1 MADADFSVKAI
12 ISAQT
17 SQFEKGIKNAQS
29 SVNSL
34 SSSISNITNLVK
46 KAFAFTGIAIGTK
59 AIVDFGKSCVQE
71 ANEAIKTFNILDN
84 TVKATGA
91 DAWTSIDELENAS
104 KSLSD
109 STNYSVTEIQQ
120 MQSVLLGFTNITGE
134 AFDGASEAVLDM
146 ATVMGMDLTSAV
158 QTIGKA
164 LDDPITGLDSLRRQ
178 GFKFTDEQK
187 AELAQLVRNGE
198 QLKAQKII
206 LDTLAI
212 SYGGAAKAGQDS
224 FAKQRHSVED
234 LQEAIGVKLIPVMQV
249 FAENNTQMINSLRK
263 LIENMDFTPVVNVV
277 TNLNKIFNETF
288 NKISEVLQKVGAYVS
303 DFITRFNFK
312 PIISM
317 LDGLLGGL
325 SKIISKFKEINSQKL
340 EIFDKLKEALINFSN
355 SETFQNIVDFVNKII
370 DAVFFLWSEIQD
382 IGMEIRNLVVNKI
395 IEIWGKI
402 KELFQ
407 NSQNA
412 LAGSGQDIASWGDL
426 FYDILNNTFRIFQ
439 DFFGMIKALI
449 HGDWSV
455 AWEYAKLTVMR
466 IADNILDI
474 FSTIANAFPDLINGI
489 LKGWNKIIEQIN
501 KVREFFGQDPL
512 DLADMFESV
521 DLSKKSG
528 LEDKIKETEN
538 KIQELT
544 GKSADITIQNL
555 ESVSTKFTGFTQH
568 ALGEIG
574 KLTEGV
580 ETNSEKQKQYFS
592 STFSST
598 ETNGESTYE
607 KFSEWDSK
615 LLQQRLEDLGEWSD
629 EAHKINLQLI
639 EEERKKSLE
648 ADKSGAETEKINEYY
663 NKQIEKEN
671 ERSEKAKREKVKET
685 MKFVFSTLSN
695 IAKNT
700 INIFKNVVSNISS
713 VFSKIKD
720 VISNIFSGIKN
731 IFTTLFEFDVDEALD
746 NLLEVEDSILT
757 FFVETLP
764 RLPSFFES
772 AFSSV
777 LTLIGSITNSINW
790 ENVQKVISS
799 IIETVV
805 TYAPKIIKG
814 IVDLFVNLGN
824 TIQKVLVENA
834 PSIVDALGTMFFTII
849 ESLPGL
855 ITNVITVAGTYI
867 SQIGKYITDNA
878 EKLSTDL
885 TSIVKSIVDSI
896 STFIT
901 NGGWKNILSAILTI
915 QKSIENAV
923 ADNMPAIAEAI
934 TNALP
939 DLVQMLI
946 DSIVSASRTLGKIA
960 KTLLPLI
967 AKIINALVEVI
978 TSDEVVESS
987 IEAIEGII
995 EGLIP
1000 AIVDIMVNAIPKL
1013 ITFFLLKLPS
1023 YIPKLIAGIIKALV
1037 KGFSSV
1043 NWGQVVQDVFTGFV
1057 DAFKN
1062 MFGIHSPS
1070 TLFESFGG
1078 YIVQGFVNGLKGI
1091 AEATMII
1098 IQPIINL
1105 LQSTFSGLGE
1115 LIMNSMN
1122 ASLQNVIN
1130 ILNTLGSIT
1139 INLTNSIFG
1148 GLKVMVDSSTE
1159 SMKVLGKVT
1168 IATMGAIVKTMAD
1181 VHNILRDIIKSVTT
1195 IKVQT
1200 PWQTYEIGGVDIG
1213 TVSAPDISGYIDLI
1227 NAFAKGTDNA
1237 PKGLA
1242 IVGEAGPE
1250 LVNFNGGEQVL
1261 NNRNTN
1267 KTLEGMGTKTNNFNV
1282 TFNNLQDTSAYAM
1295 MNQLK
1300 QYNRQMA
1307 INGIL

>member
-1 MADADFSVKAI
+1 MADYTISAKITGDASGYESAVNKANKASSKLSKTVSNVLDVLKEFGKGGLVESLGQIALGFGSITTVVSVCTKTLSGCVKAI
-12 ISAQT
+12 NETSEAYKDSLKVERQLEQAAKNNPYINEDSIARLKDYASEIQSVSNFDGDELIGKMSQLVALGRSEAEVMKIIKVATDMASDGTISIDTAITQLNATLNGNIGRLGQQNKELKTLTQEELESGKAIDILGEKFKGMAEATADTSIQLKNLKGDFKEAIGRFTLPTSDLWNKFWSGFYKDGTNVINKLSDDIEKRAVNKALAQYGEQNYQTILKGIDRRQSTRT
-17 SQFEKGIKNAQS
+17 SALGIKNYARSMTSPMLDVTVAYLEKEYPQLIEDS
-29 SVNSL
+29 QTEEGIIYNILKAEQQRKEEIKKEREEEEARLQKLAEEEAERKRLNEEQTKFVIDLKQQHAYAIKQKEEEWKYTEEITGKEIDLNEKL
-34 SSSISNITNLVK
+34 SFYQKDLIEILSEGSGLITKNNEYYK
-46 KAFAFTGIAIGTK
+46 RQIAI
-59 AIVDFGKSCVQE
+59 IND
-71 ANEAIKTFNILDN
+71 IKEKL
-84 TVKATGA
+84 A
-91 DAWTSIDELENAS
+91 E
-104 KSLSD
+104 
-109 STNYSVTEIQQ
+109 
-120 MQSVLLGFTNITGE
+120 TGE
-134 AFDGASEAVLDM
+134 VVE
-146 ATVMGMDLTSAV
+146 
-158 QTIGKA
+158 
-164 LDDPITGLDSLRRQ
+164 
-178 GFKFTDEQK
+178 E
-187 AELAQLVRNGE
+187 NGVV
-198 QLKAQKII
+198 
-206 LDTLAI
+206 
-212 SYGGAAKAGQDS
+212 
-224 FAKQRHSVED
+224 VE
-234 LQEAIGVKLIPVMQV
+234 
-249 FAENNTQMINSLRK
+249 T
-263 LIENMDFTPVVNVV
+263 NVV
-277 TNLNKIFNETF
+277 TVWDTVREKI
-288 NKISEVLQKVGAYVS
+288 KG
-303 DFITRFNFK
+303 
-312 PIISM
+312 
-317 LDGLLGGL
+317 
-325 SKIISKFKEINSQKL
+325 
-340 EIFDKLKEALINFSN
+340 
-355 SETFQNIVDFVNKII
+355 
-370 DAVFFLWSEIQD
+370 
-382 IGMEIRNLVVNKI
+382 VVNYLR
-395 IEIWGKI
+395 ENWGT
-402 KELFQ
+402 
-407 NSQNA
+407 
-412 LAGSGQDIASWGDL
+412 
-426 FYDILNNTFRIFQ
+426 ILKSIVTSTMQ
-439 DFFGMIKALI
+439 FG
-449 HGDWSV
+449 
-455 AWEYAKLTVMR
+455 AKLVTKVTEV
-466 IADNILDI
+466 IGNI
-474 FSTIANAFPDLINGI
+474 IN
-489 LKGWNKIIEQIN
+489 
-501 KVREFFGQDPL
+501 
-512 DLADMFESV
+512 
-521 DLSKKSG
+521 
-528 LEDKIKETEN
+528 
-538 KIQELT
+538 
-544 GKSADITIQNL
+544 
-555 ESVSTKFTGFTQH
+555 
-568 ALGEIG
+568 
-574 KLTEGV
+574 
-580 ETNSEKQKQYFS
+580 
-592 STFSST
+592 
-598 ETNGESTYE
+598 
-607 KFSEWDSK
+607 
-615 LLQQRLEDLGEWSD
+615 
-629 EAHKINLQLI
+629 
-639 EEERKKSLE
+639 
-648 ADKSGAETEKINEYY
+648 
-663 NKQIEKEN
+663 
-671 ERSEKAKREKVKET
+671 
-685 MKFVFSTLSN
+685 
-695 IAKNT
+695 
-700 INIFKNVVSNISS
+700 
-713 VFSKIKD
+713 
-720 VISNIFSGIKN
+720 VISNVSNYIVN
-731 IFTTLFEFDVDEALD
+731 IFNSIKYVLSKLFEFDVDEALD
-746 NLLEVEDSILT
+746 NLLKVEDSILT

-790 ENVQKVISS
+790 ENVKKIISS

-814 IVDLFVNLGN
+814 IIDLFVNLGN
-824 TIQKVLVENA
+824 TLQQVLAENA

-934 TNALP
+934 TKALP

-1000 AIVDIMVNAIPKL
+1000 AIVDIMVNALPKL

-1023 YIPKLIAGIIKALV
+1023 YIPKLIGGIVSALIN
-1037 KGFSSV
+1037 GFNKV

-1098 IQPIINL
+1098 LQPIINL

-1195 IKVQT
+1195 IKVRT

-1213 TVSAPDISGYIDLI
+1213 TVSAPDISGYINLI

-1267 KTLEGMGTKTNNFNV
+1267 KALEGMGTKTNNFNV

>member
-1 MADADFSVKAI
+1 MADSDFSVKAI

-17 SQFEKGIKNAQS
+17 SKFEKGIKNAQS

-34 SSSISNITNLVK
+34 SSSISNITNLIK
-46 KAFAFTGIAIGTK
+46 KAFEFTGIAVGTK

-84 TVKATGA
+84 TVKTTGA

-104 KSLSD
+104 KTLSD

-277 TNLNKIFNETF
+277 TNLSEIFTKVF
-288 NKISEVLQKVGAYVS
+288 DTISEYLKNVGAYVS
-303 DFITRFNFK
+303 DFISRFNFK
-312 PIISM
+312 PIISL
-317 LDGLLGGL
+317 LDTLIGVIAGV
-325 SKIISKFKEINSQKL
+325 ISKFKEINSQKL

-382 IGMEIRNLVVNKI
+382 VGMEIRNLVVNKI
-395 IEIWGKI
+395 IEIWNKI
-402 KELFQ
+402 KELFS

-412 LAGSGQDIASWGDL
+412 LAESGQDIASWGDL
-426 FYDILNNTFRIFQ
+426 FYNILNNAFRIFQ

-474 FSTIANAFPDLINGI
+474 FSTIANAFPNLINGI

-501 KVREFFGQDPL
+501 KVRKFFGQDPL
-512 DLADMFESV
+512 ELADMFESV

-555 ESVSTKFTGFTQH
+555 EYVSSEFAGFTQH

-574 KLTEGV
+574 ELTEGV

-629 EAHKINLQLI
+629 EAHAINLQLI

-648 ADKSGAETEKINEYY
+648 ADKSGAEAEKINKYY

-700 INIFKNVVSNISS
+700 VNIFKNVVSNISS
-713 VFSKIKD
+713 VFSKVKD
-720 VISNIFSGIKN
+720 VISNIFNGIKN

-790 ENVQKVISS
+790 ENVQKILSS

-855 ITNVITVAGTYI
+855 VTNVITVVGTYI

-885 TSIVKSIVDSI
+885 TSMVKSIVDSI

-923 ADNMPAIAEAI
+923 ADNMPAIASAI

-967 AKIINALVEVI
+967 AKIINALIEVI
-978 TSDEVVESS
+978 TSDDVVESS

-1000 AIVDIMVNAIPKL
+1000 ALVDIMVNALPKL

-1037 KGFSSV
+1037 KGFSNV

-1098 IQPIINL
+1098 LQPIINL

-1195 IKVQT
+1195 IKVFT

-1242 IVGEAGPE
+1242 LVGEAGPE

-1267 KTLEGMGTKTNNFNV
+1267 KALEGMGTKTNNFNV

-1295 MNQLK
+1295 MQQLK

>member
-1 MADADFSVKAI
+1 MADYNISAKITGDASGYESAVNKAKKASSKLSKSVSEVSKEFGKSGLGGSLGQIALGFGSVTTAVSLCTKTLQGCAKAI
-12 ISAQT
+12 KETSESYKVQMKAERQLEQASKNNPYIGEDSIKRLKAYASEIQSISNYGDEELIGKMSQLVALGRNEAEILKIIKVATDMAADGSMSLDTAIKQLNVTFNGNVGELGEQNAELKKLTQEELASGKAIDILGEKFKGMAEATADASIQMKNLKGDFKEAIGRFALPTSDLWNKFWSGFYSLGTNVINKLSDTIEKKAVNKVLAQYGEQNYQNIIKGIDRKQSTRT
-17 SQFEKGIKNAQS
+17 SALGIKNYARSMTS
-29 SVNSL
+29 SMLDVTVAYLEKEYPQLIEDSQ
-34 SSSISNITNLVK
+34 TEE
-46 KAFAFTGIAIGTK
+46 GIIY
-59 AIVDFGKSCVQE
+59 
-71 ANEAIKTFNILDN
+71 NIL
-84 TVKATGA
+84 
-91 DAWTSIDELENAS
+91 
-104 KSLSD
+104 
-109 STNYSVTEIQQ
+109 
-120 MQSVLLGFTNITGE
+120 
-134 AFDGASEAVLDM
+134 
-146 ATVMGMDLTSAV
+146 
-158 QTIGKA
+158 
-164 LDDPITGLDSLRRQ
+164 
-178 GFKFTDEQK
+178 K
-187 AELAQLVRNGE
+187 AEQQRKQEIRKEREEEEARLQKLAEEEAERKRINEE
-198 QLKAQKII
+198 QTKFVTDL
-206 LDTLAI
+206 
-212 SYGGAAKAGQDS
+212 
-224 FAKQRHSVED
+224 KQRHA
-234 LQEAIGVKLIPVMQV
+234 EAIRQQEEEWKYTQEITGAEIDLNEKLSFYQNDLIGIMTEGAGLITKNNEYYKRQIAIINDIKEKLAETGEVVEEIGV
-249 FAENNTQMINSLRK
+249 
-263 LIENMDFTPVVNVV
+263 VVETNVVETNVV
-277 TNLNKIFNETF
+277 TVWDTVIEKI
-288 NKISEVLQKVGAYVS
+288 KGV
-303 DFITRFNFK
+303 
-312 PIISM
+312 
-317 LDGLLGGL
+317 
-325 SKIISKFKEINSQKL
+325 INY
-340 EIFDKLKEALINFSN
+340 LKEN
-355 SETFQNIVDFVNKII
+355 
-370 DAVFFLWSEIQD
+370 
-382 IGMEIRNLVVNKI
+382 
-395 IEIWGKI
+395 WGKI
-402 KELFQ
+402 LKSIVTSTIQ
-407 NSQNA
+407 
-412 LAGSGQDIASWGDL
+412 
-426 FYDILNNTFRIFQ
+426 
-439 DFFGMIKALI
+439 FG
-449 HGDWSV
+449 
-455 AWEYAKLTVMR
+455 AKLVTKVAEV
-466 IADNILDI
+466 IGNI
-474 FSTIANAFPDLINGI
+474 IN
-489 LKGWNKIIEQIN
+489 
-501 KVREFFGQDPL
+501 
-512 DLADMFESV
+512 
-521 DLSKKSG
+521 
-528 LEDKIKETEN
+528 
-538 KIQELT
+538 
-544 GKSADITIQNL
+544 
-555 ESVSTKFTGFTQH
+555 
-568 ALGEIG
+568 
-574 KLTEGV
+574 
-580 ETNSEKQKQYFS
+580 
-592 STFSST
+592 
-598 ETNGESTYE
+598 
-607 KFSEWDSK
+607 
-615 LLQQRLEDLGEWSD
+615 
-629 EAHKINLQLI
+629 
-639 EEERKKSLE
+639 
-648 ADKSGAETEKINEYY
+648 
-663 NKQIEKEN
+663 
-671 ERSEKAKREKVKET
+671 
-685 MKFVFSTLSN
+685 
-695 IAKNT
+695 
-700 INIFKNVVSNISS
+700 
-713 VFSKIKD
+713 
-720 VISNIFSGIKN
+720 VISNISNYVVNMFNTVKGVLSR
-731 IFTTLFEFDVDEALD
+731 LFEFDVDEALD

-790 ENVQKVISS
+790 ENVEKIISS

-814 IVDLFVNLGN
+814 VVDLFVNLGN
-824 TIQKVLVENA
+824 TIQKVLAENA
-834 PSIVDALGTMFFTII
+834 PSIVDALGNIFFTII

-855 ITNVITVAGTYI
+855 ITNVITVIGTYI

-878 EKLSTDL
+878 EKLSTGL
-885 TSIVKSIVDSI
+885 TSMVKSIVDSI

-939 DLVQMLI
+939 DLIQMLI

-967 AKIINALVEVI
+967 AKIINSVIEVI

-1000 AIVDIMVNAIPKL
+1000 AVVDIMVNALPKL

-1023 YIPKLIAGIIKALV
+1023 YIPRLIGGIISGLIN
-1037 KGFSSV
+1037 GFNKV

-1098 IQPIINL
+1098 LQPIINL

-1115 LIMNSMN
+1115 VIMNSMN

-1148 GLKVMVDSSTE
+1148 GLKVMVASSTE

-1195 IKVQT
+1195 IKINT

-1213 TVSAPDISGYIDLI
+1213 TVSAPDVSGYINLI

-1267 KTLEGMGTKTNNFNV
+1267 KALEGMGTKTNNFNV

-1300 QYNRQMA
+1300 QYNRAMA

>member
-1 MADADFSVKAI
+1 MTDSDFSVKAI

-46 KAFAFTGIAIGTK
+46 KAFAVTGIVTGTK
-59 AIVDFGKSCVQE
+59 AIVDFGKSCIQE

-84 TVKATGA
+84 TVKTTGA

-104 KSLSD
+104 KTLSD

-206 LDTLAI
+206 LDTLAT

-249 FAENNTQMINSLRK
+249 FVENNTQMINSLRE
-263 LIENMDFTPVVNVV
+263 LVENIDFTPVINVV
-277 TNLNKIFNETF
+277 TNLSKIFT
-288 NKISEVLQKVGAYVS
+288 KVFDTIFGYLKNVGVYVS
-303 DFITRFNFK
+303 DFISRFNFK
-312 PIISM
+312 PIISL
-317 LDGLLGGL
+317 LDTLIGVIAGV
-325 SKIISKFKEINSQKL
+325 ISKFKEINSQRL
-340 EIFDKLKEALINFSN
+340 DLFDKLKEALIDFSN
-355 SETFQNIVDFVNKII
+355 SETFQNIVNFINKIV

-412 LAGSGQDIASWGDL
+412 LAESGQDIASWGDL
-426 FYDILNNTFRIFQ
+426 FYNILNNAFRIFQ

-449 HGDWSV
+449 HGDWTV

-466 IADNILDI
+466 ITDNILDE

-489 LKGWNKIIEQIN
+489 LKGWNKVIKQIN
-501 KVREFFGQDPL
+501 KARKFFGQDPL
-512 DLADMFESV
+512 GLADMFDSV

-544 GKSADITIQNL
+544 GKSADVTIQNL
-555 ESVSTKFTGFTQH
+555 KGTSTEFAGFTQRI
-568 ALGEIG
+568 LGE
-574 KLTEGV
+574 LTEDV

-592 STFSST
+592 STFSSA

-648 ADKSGAETEKINEYY
+648 ADKSGVETEKINKYY

-855 ITNVITVAGTYI
+855 ITNVITVVGTYI

-885 TSIVKSIVDSI
+885 TSMVKSIVDSI

-923 ADNMPAIAEAI
+923 ADNMPTIAEAI

-967 AKIINALVEVI
+967 AKIINALIEVI

-1000 AIVDIMVNAIPKL
+1000 ALVDIMVNALPKL

-1023 YIPKLIAGIIKALV
+1023 YVPKLIAGIIKALV
-1037 KGFSSV
+1037 KGFSNV

-1078 YIVQGFVNGLKGI
+1078 YIVEGFVNGLKGI

-1098 IQPIINL
+1098 LQPIINL

-1195 IKVQT
+1195 IKVWT
-1200 PWQTYEIGGVDIG
+1200 PWATYEIGGVDIG
-1213 TVSAPDISGYIDLI
+1213 TVSAPDISGYINLI

-1267 KTLEGMGTKTNNFNV
+1267 KALEGMGTKTNNFNV

>member
-1 MADADFSVKAI
+1 MADYTISAKITGDASGYESAVNKANKASSKLSKSVSDVLKGFGKSGLGGSLGQIALGFGSVTTAVSLCTKTLKGCVKAI
-12 ISAQT
+12 NETSEAYKVQMKVESQLEQASKNNPYINEESIKRLKAYASEIQNISNYGDEELIGKMSQLVALGRNEAEVMKIIKVATDMSADGSMTLDTAVTQLNATLNGNIGRLGQQNAELKGLTEEELKQGKAIDILGEKFKGMAEATADTSIQMKNLKGDFKEAIGRFTLPTSDLWNNFWSGFYKLGAKVINKLSDDIEKRALNKALAQYGEQNYQTILKGIDRKQSTRT
-17 SQFEKGIKNAQS
+17 SALGIKNYARSMTS
-29 SVNSL
+29 SMLDVTVAYLEKEYPQLIEDSQTEEGIIYNILKAEQQRKQEIQKEREEEEARLQKLAEEEAERKRLNEEQTKFVTDLKQKHAEAIRQQEEEWKYTQEITGTEIDLNEKL
-34 SSSISNITNLVK
+34 SFYQKDLIDIMTEGAGLITKNNEYYK
-46 KAFAFTGIAIGTK
+46 RQIAI
-59 AIVDFGKSCVQE
+59 IND
-71 ANEAIKTFNILDN
+71 IK
-84 TVKATGA
+84 KK
-91 DAWTSIDELENAS
+91 LE
-104 KSLSD
+104 
-109 STNYSVTEIQQ
+109 E
-120 MQSVLLGFTNITGE
+120 TGE
-134 AFDGASEAVLDM
+134 VVE
-146 ATVMGMDLTSAV
+146 
-158 QTIGKA
+158 
-164 LDDPITGLDSLRRQ
+164 
-178 GFKFTDEQK
+178 E
-187 AELAQLVRNGE
+187 NGVV
-198 QLKAQKII
+198 
-206 LDTLAI
+206 
-212 SYGGAAKAGQDS
+212 
-224 FAKQRHSVED
+224 VE
-234 LQEAIGVKLIPVMQV
+234 
-249 FAENNTQMINSLRK
+249 T
-263 LIENMDFTPVVNVV
+263 NVV
-277 TNLNKIFNETF
+277 TVWDTVREKIKGVVN
-288 NKISEVLQKVGAYVS
+288 Y
-303 DFITRFNFK
+303 
-312 PIISM
+312 
-317 LDGLLGGL
+317 
-325 SKIISKFKEINSQKL
+325 
-340 EIFDKLKEALINFSN
+340 LKEN
-355 SETFQNIVDFVNKII
+355 
-370 DAVFFLWSEIQD
+370 
-382 IGMEIRNLVVNKI
+382 
-395 IEIWGKI
+395 WGKI
-402 KELFQ
+402 LKSIVTSTIQ
-407 NSQNA
+407 
-412 LAGSGQDIASWGDL
+412 
-426 FYDILNNTFRIFQ
+426 
-439 DFFGMIKALI
+439 FG
-449 HGDWSV
+449 
-455 AWEYAKLTVMR
+455 AKLVTKVAEV
-466 IADNILDI
+466 IGNI
-474 FSTIANAFPDLINGI
+474 IN
-489 LKGWNKIIEQIN
+489 
-501 KVREFFGQDPL
+501 
-512 DLADMFESV
+512 
-521 DLSKKSG
+521 
-528 LEDKIKETEN
+528 
-538 KIQELT
+538 
-544 GKSADITIQNL
+544 
-555 ESVSTKFTGFTQH
+555 
-568 ALGEIG
+568 
-574 KLTEGV
+574 
-580 ETNSEKQKQYFS
+580 
-592 STFSST
+592 
-598 ETNGESTYE
+598 
-607 KFSEWDSK
+607 
-615 LLQQRLEDLGEWSD
+615 
-629 EAHKINLQLI
+629 
-639 EEERKKSLE
+639 
-648 ADKSGAETEKINEYY
+648 
-663 NKQIEKEN
+663 
-671 ERSEKAKREKVKET
+671 
-685 MKFVFSTLSN
+685 
-695 IAKNT
+695 
-700 INIFKNVVSNISS
+700 
-713 VFSKIKD
+713 
-720 VISNIFSGIKN
+720 VISNISNYVVNMFNTVKGVLS
-731 IFTTLFEFDVDEALD
+731 TLFEFDVDEALD

-790 ENVQKVISS
+790 ENVKKIISS

-824 TIQKVLVENA
+824 TLQQVLVENA

-849 ESLPGL
+849 ESLPSL

-885 TSIVKSIVDSI
+885 TSMVKSIVDSI

-967 AKIINALVEVI
+967 AKIINALIEVI

-1000 AIVDIMVNAIPKL
+1000 AVVDIMVNALPKL

-1023 YIPKLIAGIIKALV
+1023 YIPKLIGGIISGLIN
-1037 KGFSSV
+1037 GFNKV

-1098 IQPIINL
+1098 LQPIINL
-1105 LQSTFSGLGE
+1105 LQSTFTGLGE

-1168 IATMGAIVKTMAD
+1168 IATMGAIVKAMAD
-1181 VHNILRDIIKSVTT
+1181 VHNILREIIKSVTT
-1195 IKVQT
+1195 IKVRT

-1213 TVSAPDISGYIDLI
+1213 TVSAPDISGYINLI

-1267 KTLEGMGTKTNNFNV
+1267 KALEGMGNKTNNFNV

-1300 QYNRQMA
+1300 QYNRAMA

>member
-1 MADADFSVKAI
+1 MADYTISAKITGDASGYESAVNKANKASSKLSKSVSDVLKGFGKSGLGGSLGQIALGFGSVTTAVSLCTKTLKGCVKAI
-12 ISAQT
+12 NETSEAYKVQMKVESQLEQASKNNPYINEESIKRLKAYASEIQSISNYGDEELIGKMSQLVALGRNEAEVMKIIKVATDMSADGSMTLDTAVTQLNATLNGNIGRLGQQNAELKGLTEEELKQGKAIDILGEKFKGMAEATADTSIQMKNLKGDFKEAIGRFTLPTSDLWNNFWSGFYKLGAKVINKLSDDIEKRALNKALAQYGEQNYQTILKGIDRKQSTRT
-17 SQFEKGIKNAQS
+17 SALGIKNYARSMTS
-29 SVNSL
+29 SMLDVTVAYLEKEYPQLIEDSQTEEGIIYNILKAEQQRKQEIQKEREEEEARLQKLAEEEAERKRLNEEQTKFVTDLKQKHAEAIRQQEEEWKYTQEITGTEIDLNEKL
-34 SSSISNITNLVK
+34 SFYQKDLIDIMTEGAGLITKNNEYYK
-46 KAFAFTGIAIGTK
+46 RQIAIINDIKKKLEET
-59 AIVDFGKSCVQE
+59 GKVVE
-71 ANEAIKTFNILDN
+71 
-84 TVKATGA
+84 
-91 DAWTSIDELENAS
+91 ENG
-104 KSLSD
+104 
-109 STNYSVTEIQQ
+109 V
-120 MQSVLLGFTNITGE
+120 V
-134 AFDGASEAVLDM
+134 
-146 ATVMGMDLTSAV
+146 
-158 QTIGKA
+158 
-164 LDDPITGLDSLRRQ
+164 
-178 GFKFTDEQK
+178 
-187 AELAQLVRNGE
+187 
-198 QLKAQKII
+198 
-206 LDTLAI
+206 
-212 SYGGAAKAGQDS
+212 
-224 FAKQRHSVED
+224 VE
-234 LQEAIGVKLIPVMQV
+234 
-249 FAENNTQMINSLRK
+249 T
-263 LIENMDFTPVVNVV
+263 NVV
-277 TNLNKIFNETF
+277 TVWDTVREKIKGVVN
-288 NKISEVLQKVGAYVS
+288 Y
-303 DFITRFNFK
+303 
-312 PIISM
+312 
-317 LDGLLGGL
+317 
-325 SKIISKFKEINSQKL
+325 
-340 EIFDKLKEALINFSN
+340 LKEN
-355 SETFQNIVDFVNKII
+355 
-370 DAVFFLWSEIQD
+370 
-382 IGMEIRNLVVNKI
+382 
-395 IEIWGKI
+395 WGKI
-402 KELFQ
+402 LKSIVTSTIQ
-407 NSQNA
+407 
-412 LAGSGQDIASWGDL
+412 
-426 FYDILNNTFRIFQ
+426 
-439 DFFGMIKALI
+439 FG
-449 HGDWSV
+449 
-455 AWEYAKLTVMR
+455 AKLVTKVAEV
-466 IADNILDI
+466 IGNI
-474 FSTIANAFPDLINGI
+474 IN
-489 LKGWNKIIEQIN
+489 
-501 KVREFFGQDPL
+501 
-512 DLADMFESV
+512 
-521 DLSKKSG
+521 
-528 LEDKIKETEN
+528 
-538 KIQELT
+538 
-544 GKSADITIQNL
+544 
-555 ESVSTKFTGFTQH
+555 
-568 ALGEIG
+568 
-574 KLTEGV
+574 
-580 ETNSEKQKQYFS
+580 
-592 STFSST
+592 
-598 ETNGESTYE
+598 
-607 KFSEWDSK
+607 
-615 LLQQRLEDLGEWSD
+615 
-629 EAHKINLQLI
+629 
-639 EEERKKSLE
+639 
-648 ADKSGAETEKINEYY
+648 
-663 NKQIEKEN
+663 
-671 ERSEKAKREKVKET
+671 
-685 MKFVFSTLSN
+685 
-695 IAKNT
+695 
-700 INIFKNVVSNISS
+700 
-713 VFSKIKD
+713 
-720 VISNIFSGIKN
+720 VISNISNYVVNTFNTVKGVLS
-731 IFTTLFEFDVDEALD
+731 TLFEFDVDEALD

-790 ENVQKVISS
+790 ENVKKIISS

-824 TIQKVLVENA
+824 TLQQVLVENA

-849 ESLPGL
+849 ESLPSL

-885 TSIVKSIVDSI
+885 TSMVKSIVDSI

-967 AKIINALVEVI
+967 AKIINALIEVI

-1000 AIVDIMVNAIPKL
+1000 AVVDIMVNALPKL

-1023 YIPKLIAGIIKALV
+1023 YIPKLIGGIISGLIN
-1037 KGFSSV
+1037 GFNKV
-1043 NWGQVVQDVFTGFV
+1043 NWGQVVQDIFTGFV

-1098 IQPIINL
+1098 LQPIINL
-1105 LQSTFSGLGE
+1105 LQSTFTGLGE

-1168 IATMGAIVKTMAD
+1168 IATMGAIVKAMAD
-1181 VHNILRDIIKSVTT
+1181 VHNILREIIKSVTT
-1195 IKVQT
+1195 IKVWT

-1213 TVSAPDISGYIDLI
+1213 TVSAPDISGYINLI

-1267 KTLEGMGTKTNNFNV
+1267 KALEGMGNKTNNFNV

-1300 QYNRQMA
+1300 QYNRAMA
-1307 INGIL
+1307 INGVL

>member
-46 KAFAFTGIAIGTK
+46 KAFAFTGIAVGTK
-59 AIVDFGKSCVQE
+59 AIVDFGKSCIKE

-263 LIENMDFTPVVNVV
+263 LIENIDFTPVVNIV
-277 TNLNKIFNETF
+277 TNLSKIFAETF
-288 NKISEVLQKVGAYVS
+288 KTISGYLQNVGAYVS
-303 DFITRFNFK
+303 DFISRFNFK
-312 PIISM
+312 PIISL
-317 LDGLLGGL
+317 LDTLIGVIAGV
-325 SKIISKFKEINSQKL
+325 ISKFKEINSQRL
-340 EIFDKLKEALINFSN
+340 DLFDKLKEALIDFSN

-370 DAVFFLWSEIQD
+370 DAVFFLWTEIQD

-402 KELFQ
+402 KELFL

-426 FYDILNNTFRIFQ
+426 FYNVLNNAFRIFQ
-439 DFFGMIKALI
+439 DFFEMIKALI
-449 HGDWSV
+449 HGDWTV

-466 IADNILDI
+466 VADNILDLI
-474 FSTIANAFPDLINGI
+474 STIANAFPDLINGI
-489 LKGWNKIIEQIN
+489 LKGWNKVIEQIN
-501 KVREFFGQDPL
+501 KVRKFFGQDPL
-512 DLADMFESV
+512 ELADMFESV

-555 ESVSTKFTGFTQH
+555 ENVSSKFAGFTQH

-629 EAHKINLQLI
+629 EAHAINLQLI

-648 ADKSGAETEKINEYY
+648 ADKSGAETEKINKYY

-700 INIFKNVVSNISS
+700 VNIFKNVVSNISS

-855 ITNVITVAGTYI
+855 ITNVITVAGTYV

-885 TSIVKSIVDSI
+885 TSMVKSIVDSI

-967 AKIINALVEVI
+967 AKIINALIEVI

-1000 AIVDIMVNAIPKL
+1000 ALVDIMVNALPKL

-1037 KGFSSV
+1037 KGFSNV

-1098 IQPIINL
+1098 LQPIINL

-1195 IKVQT
+1195 IKVWT

-1242 IVGEAGPE
+1242 LVGEAGPE

-1267 KTLEGMGTKTNNFNV
+1267 KALEGMGTKTNNFNV

>member
-1 MADADFSVKAI
+1 MADYTISAKITGDASGYESAVNKANKASSKLSKSVSDVLKGFGKGGLGGSLGQIALGFGSVTTAVSLCTKTLKGCVKAI
-12 ISAQT
+12 NETSEAYKVQMKAESQLEQAAKNNPYINEESIKRLKAYASEIQSISNYGDEELIGKMSQLVALGRSEDEVMKIIKVATDMSADGSMTLDTAITQLNATLNGNIGRLGQQNKELKTLTQEELESGKAIDILGEKFKGMAEATADTSIQMKNLKGDFKEAIGRFTLPTSDLWNKFWSGFYKQGASVINKLSDAIEKRAINKALALYGEQNYQT
-17 SQFEKGIKNAQS
+17 IVKGIDRKQSTRTSALGIKNYARSMTS
-29 SVNSL
+29 SMLDVTVAYLEKEYPQLIEDSQTEEGIIYNILKAEQQRKEEIKKEREEEEARLQKLAEEEAERKRLNEEQTKFVTDLKQKHAEAIRQQEEEWKYTQEITGTEIDLNEKL
-34 SSSISNITNLVK
+34 SFYQKDLIGIMTEGAGLITKNNEYYK
-46 KAFAFTGIAIGTK
+46 RQIAI
-59 AIVDFGKSCVQE
+59 IND
-71 ANEAIKTFNILDN
+71 IK
-84 TVKATGA
+84 KK
-91 DAWTSIDELENAS
+91 LE
-104 KSLSD
+104 
-109 STNYSVTEIQQ
+109 E
-120 MQSVLLGFTNITGE
+120 TGE
-134 AFDGASEAVLDM
+134 VVE
-146 ATVMGMDLTSAV
+146 
-158 QTIGKA
+158 
-164 LDDPITGLDSLRRQ
+164 
-178 GFKFTDEQK
+178 E
-187 AELAQLVRNGE
+187 NGVV
-198 QLKAQKII
+198 
-206 LDTLAI
+206 
-212 SYGGAAKAGQDS
+212 
-224 FAKQRHSVED
+224 VE
-234 LQEAIGVKLIPVMQV
+234 
-249 FAENNTQMINSLRK
+249 T
-263 LIENMDFTPVVNVV
+263 NVV
-277 TNLNKIFNETF
+277 TVWDTVREKIKGVVN
-288 NKISEVLQKVGAYVS
+288 Y
-303 DFITRFNFK
+303 
-312 PIISM
+312 
-317 LDGLLGGL
+317 
-325 SKIISKFKEINSQKL
+325 
-340 EIFDKLKEALINFSN
+340 LKEN
-355 SETFQNIVDFVNKII
+355 
-370 DAVFFLWSEIQD
+370 
-382 IGMEIRNLVVNKI
+382 
-395 IEIWGKI
+395 WGKI
-402 KELFQ
+402 LKSIVTSTIQ
-407 NSQNA
+407 
-412 LAGSGQDIASWGDL
+412 
-426 FYDILNNTFRIFQ
+426 
-439 DFFGMIKALI
+439 FG
-449 HGDWSV
+449 
-455 AWEYAKLTVMR
+455 AKLVTKVAEV
-466 IADNILDI
+466 IGNI
-474 FSTIANAFPDLINGI
+474 IN
-489 LKGWNKIIEQIN
+489 
-501 KVREFFGQDPL
+501 
-512 DLADMFESV
+512 
-521 DLSKKSG
+521 
-528 LEDKIKETEN
+528 
-538 KIQELT
+538 
-544 GKSADITIQNL
+544 
-555 ESVSTKFTGFTQH
+555 
-568 ALGEIG
+568 
-574 KLTEGV
+574 
-580 ETNSEKQKQYFS
+580 
-592 STFSST
+592 
-598 ETNGESTYE
+598 
-607 KFSEWDSK
+607 
-615 LLQQRLEDLGEWSD
+615 
-629 EAHKINLQLI
+629 
-639 EEERKKSLE
+639 
-648 ADKSGAETEKINEYY
+648 
-663 NKQIEKEN
+663 
-671 ERSEKAKREKVKET
+671 
-685 MKFVFSTLSN
+685 
-695 IAKNT
+695 
-700 INIFKNVVSNISS
+700 
-713 VFSKIKD
+713 
-720 VISNIFSGIKN
+720 VISNISNYVVN
-731 IFTTLFEFDVDEALD
+731 IFNTVKGVLSKLFEFDVDEALD

-790 ENVQKVISS
+790 ENVKKIISS

-824 TIQKVLVENA
+824 TLQQVLVENA

-885 TSIVKSIVDSI
+885 TSMVKSIVDSI

-967 AKIINALVEVI
+967 AKIINALIEVI

-1000 AIVDIMVNAIPKL
+1000 AIVDIMVNALPKL

-1023 YIPKLIAGIIKALV
+1023 YIPKLIGGIVSGLIN
-1037 KGFSSV
+1037 GFNKV
-1043 NWGQVVQDVFTGFV
+1043 NWGQVVQDIFTGFV

-1168 IATMGAIVKTMAD
+1168 IATMGAIVKAMAD

-1195 IKVQT
+1195 IKVWT
-1200 PWQTYEIGGVDIG
+1200 PWKTYEISGVDIG
-1213 TVSAPDISGYIDLI
+1213 TVSAPDISGYINLI

-1267 KTLEGMGTKTNNFNV
+1267 KALDEMGNKTNNFNV

-1300 QYNRQMA
+1300 QYNRAMA
-1307 INGIL
+1307 INGVL

>member
-1 MADADFSVKAI
+1 MADSDFSVKAI

-34 SSSISNITNLVK
+34 SSSISNFTNLIK
-46 KAFAFTGIAIGTK
+46 KAFEFTGIAVGTK

-71 ANEAIKTFNILDN
+71 ANEAIKTFSILDN
-84 TVKATGA
+84 TVKTTGA

-104 KSLSD
+104 KTLSD

-206 LDTLAI
+206 LDTLAT

-263 LIENMDFTPVVNVV
+263 LIENMDFTPVINVV
-277 TNLNKIFNETF
+277 TNLSKIFTKVF
-288 NKISEVLQKVGAYVS
+288 DTISRYLKNVGAYVS
-303 DFITRFNFK
+303 DFISRFNFK
-312 PIISM
+312 PIISL
-317 LDGLLGGL
+317 LDTLIGVIAGVIL
-325 SKIISKFKEINSQKL
+325 KFKEINSQRL
-340 EIFDKLKEALINFSN
+340 DLFDKLKEALIDFSN
-355 SETFQNIVDFVNKII
+355 SETFQNIVNFINKIV

-382 IGMEIRNLVVNKI
+382 IGMEIKNFFVNKI

-407 NSQNA
+407 NGQNA
-412 LAGSGQDIASWGDL
+412 LAESGQDIASWGDL
-426 FYDILNNTFRIFQ
+426 FYNILNNAFRIFQ

-449 HGDWSV
+449 HGDWTI

-466 IADNILDI
+466 IADNILDA
-474 FSTIANAFPDLINGI
+474 FSTIANAFPNLINGI
-489 LKGWNKIIEQIN
+489 LKGWNKVIEQIN
-501 KVREFFGQDPL
+501 KARKFFGQDPL
-512 DLADMFESV
+512 GLADMFDSV
-521 DLSKKSG
+521 DLSEKSG

-544 GKSADITIQNL
+544 GKSADATIQNL
-555 ESVSTKFTGFTQH
+555 KGASTEFAGFTQH

-574 KLTEGV
+574 NLTESV

-648 ADKSGAETEKINEYY
+648 ADKSGVETEKINKYY

-790 ENVQKVISS
+790 ENVQKILSS

-834 PSIVDALGTMFFTII
+834 PGIVDALGTMFFTII

-855 ITNVITVAGTYI
+855 ITNVITVAGTYV

-885 TSIVKSIVDSI
+885 TSMVKSIVDSI
-896 STFIT
+896 STFIN

-923 ADNMPAIAEAI
+923 ADNMSAIAEAI

-967 AKIINALVEVI
+967 AKIINALIEVI

-1000 AIVDIMVNAIPKL
+1000 ALVDIMVNALPKL
-1013 ITFFLLKLPS
+1013 ITFFLFRLPS
-1023 YIPKLIAGIIKALV
+1023 YVPKLIAGIIKALV

-1098 IQPIINL
+1098 LQPIINL

-1168 IATMGAIVKTMAD
+1168 IATMGAIVKTMVD

-1195 IKVQT
+1195 IRVPT
-1200 PWQTYEIGGVDIG
+1200 PWATYEIGGVDIG

-1267 KTLEGMGTKTNNFNV
+1267 KALEGMGTKTNNFNV

-1295 MNQLK
+1295 INQLK